1 MSSLNV
7 ALMSRR
13 RGGLQAFE
21 ETPLPEC
28 VTPQT
33 LSAHPHYAVTKW
45 ASEQLIQSLYTRAAG
60 AWRVSVSRPALI
72 SWSAAT
78 GVANDSDWLPRVL
91 ASCLQM
97 RSAIGP
103 DESGVPEWVA
113 ETVTSARGVELVP
126 VDFVARS
133 VARLGRLT
141 ETASLP
147 SPTRPGAE
155 GQVPTFHVSN
165 LAPGEQGLVTG
176 QRLMDLLVAA
186 DLRVSSGNRAGPL
199 WPIDQLPRTRWLLEA
214 ELEATPALPI
224 TDQLK
229 NMQPSFAR
237 TQTRRFA
244 AALGPE
250 RCPPV
255 DLELVETYVRR
266 QREIPAKS

>member
-1 MSSLNV
+1 
-7 ALMSRR
+7 MSRR

-21 ETPLPEC
+21 ETPLPER

-45 ASEQLIQSLYTRAAG
+45 ASEQLIQRLYARAAG

-133 VARLGRLT
+133 VARLGQLT

-147 SPTRPGAE
+147 PPTRPGAE

-165 LAPGEQGLVTG
+165 LAPGEEGLVTG
-176 QRLMDLLVAA
+176 RRLMDLLVAA
-186 DLRVSSGNRAGPL
+186 DLRVSSENGAGPL
-199 WPIDQLPRTRWLLEA
+199 WPIDQLPRT
-214 ELEATPALPI
+214 T
-224 TDQLK
+224 
-229 NMQPSFAR
+229 
-237 TQTRRFA
+237 
-244 AALGPE
+244 
-250 RCPPV
+250 
-255 DLELVETYVRR
+255 
-266 QREIPAKS
+266 